1 MRIIRNAVSGTTRL
15 LERAF
20 NLPIFKKIIF
30 INHIKIKK
38 LLILGFFW
46 VTRQLGGLKRMAINY
61 STFT

>member
-20 NLPIFKKIIF
+20 NLLIFKKIIF

-38 LLILGFFW
+38 LLI
-46 VTRQLGGLKRMAINY
+46 
-61 STFT
+61 